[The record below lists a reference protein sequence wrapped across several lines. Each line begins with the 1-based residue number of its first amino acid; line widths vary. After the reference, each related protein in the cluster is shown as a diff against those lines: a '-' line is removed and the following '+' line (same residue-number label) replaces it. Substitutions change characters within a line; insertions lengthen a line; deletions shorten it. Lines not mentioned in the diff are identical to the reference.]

1 MFLHVNKT
9 IGHRSYALSDL
20 CLQDVIKFP
29 EGVGEEKDEEDEEED
44 EEEERD

>member
-1 MFLHVNKT
+1 MVLRVNRT
-9 IGHRSYALSDL
+9 LGHRIYALSNL

-29 EGVGEEKDEEDEEED
+29 EGVGEEEDEEDEEED